1 MPMQHADLPATG
13 CNLLACRWVCALSAV
28 QGPDLP
34 QRCRRFKCNMCG
46 QLNEV
51 MAEHFSPT
59 GDDGKRMDLEQH
71 PQLNSGSVELIA
83 PAEYMVS
90 RVCMRAEWPR

>member
-1 MPMQHADLPATG
+1 
-13 CNLLACRWVCALSAV
+13 
-28 QGPDLP
+28 
-34 QRCRRFKCNMCG
+34 MCG

-59 GDDGKRMDLEQH
+59 GDGGKRMDLEQH

-90 RVCMRAEWPR
+90 RVWPGPPSLHVLPEDPRHAEALDCLLLSLYL